1 MNNLSI
7 NTYED
12 KLNILNIKIIEFLD
26 VLDKVIKNDNI
37 KNYKKKISLALI
49 YDVNIIYD
57 LCEKHIVNYKNDKLN
72 KNDKILIHIEKNV
85 LNNQINL
92 YNTWNMIDEENKIII
107 WKYLNLF
114 LLLVS

>member
-37 KNYKKKISLALI
+37 KSYKKKISLALI

-57 LCEKHIVNYKNDKLN
+57 LCEKHIVNYKNDILN